1 VEIDQTKL
9 MPRGRVARIH
19 TQHLFE
25 NVGGSRAESQALER
39 NQGFWIAAHGL
50 LIERKR
56 FIHASAVSPG
66 VRELKIELDASRTIF
81 VNRRAQRFNAAIEIR
96 LLTHLRD
103 AEVQIPVCAVRQ

>member
-1 VEIDQTKL
+1 

-56 FIHASAVSPG
+56 FIRVSAVSPG

-81 VNRRAQRFNAAIEIR
+81 VNRCAQRLNAAIEIR

-103 AEVQIPVCAVRQ
+103 REIQILVRPISQRWWIV